1 MQQWK
6 EQPRERGS
14 EGGEGA
20 FCARGPFSHGT
31 LPHTHTHSLLPPC
44 RPPDPS
50 SSLFVRRLILDRVNE
65 CRFSGKKFPR
75 KYRDDVAQSRRW
87 MLAGLKYNHIVQPY
101 SQSQIIIYSHLAG
114 YNTLKVIRSSQSIIS
129 SQCGCGCLSVWL
141 DLILLKNSVQPLHC
155 DWSIGSALNRFLAIS
170 QPQ

>member
-1 MQQWK
+1 MALPICGLWK
-6 EQPRERGS
+6 
-14 EGGEGA
+14 A
-20 FCARGPFSHGT
+20 AH
-31 LPHTHTHSLLPPC
+31 L
-44 RPPDPS
+44 
-50 SSLFVRRLILDRVNE
+50 LDRADRGRREQGEAWQPLITPTKEHTPFWHSNPPMNRE
-65 CRFSGKKFPR
+65 LC
-75 KYRDDVAQSRRW
+75 RDDCIL
-87 MLAGLKYNHIVQPY
+87 LAGLKYNHFVQPY